1 MLRTVLLTALL
12 SSVSAQSYTYVDPVT
27 CATNTCPGD
36 NYGWLAGII
45 DTSDPQQFNATVPCT
60 YGAWQDDGVCSVSC
74 GGGTLQQTRTT
85 SDAASC
91 TDTTQTVACNTGTCE
106 TFCGSQVAC
115 AAGQYRKDCGASGAG
130 TCALCASCPGANE
143 ERDGCSGLSEGTCA
157 CVSGSESGHKD
168 GAAECI
174 TSTYTEVVVSAGQL
188 GSEPYYTFTVA
199 GSALEY
205 LELDTTYRFVRAG
218 STTNHPFWFE
228 GGHSSVSTTNAN
240 HGGGI
245 KGDEWLQIT
254 TGSSAGSLDW
264 LCTNHASVM
273 FGSIAI
279 GAPAATCDAYQC
291 PSGYESKANPSQITG
306 DSTDT
311 CCDAV
316 QAAACPK
323 DLNGDNVIS
332 AGDILAILT
341 SFGPCPSGQPCPKD
355 LNGDNVISAGDIL
368 AILTSFGPC

>member
-36 NYGWLAGII
+36 NYGWLTGII
-45 DTSDPQQFNATVPCT
+45 DTSDPQLFNATVPCT

-106 TFCGSQVAC
+106 TFCGSQTAC

-143 ERDGCSGLSEGTCA
+143 ERVGCSGLSEGTCA
-157 CVSGSESGHKD
+157 CASGFETGHKD
-168 GAAECI
+168 GAAECV
-174 TSTYTEVVVSAGQL
+174 TSTYTEVVVSAGDL
-188 GSEPYYTFTVA
+188 AAPYYTFTVA

-218 STTNHPFWFE
+218 SSTDHPFWFA
-228 GGHSSVSTTNAN
+228 GGHSSAAETSASA
-240 HGGGI
+240 GI

-254 TGSSAGSLDW
+254 TGSDAGSLAW
-264 LCTNHASVM
+264 VCTTHAQM
-273 FGSIAI
+273 AGSIVI
-279 GAPAATCDAYQC
+279 GAP
-291 PSGYESKANPSQITG
+291 
-306 DSTDT
+306 
-311 CCDAV
+311 
-316 QAAACPK
+316 AAACPK
-323 DLNGDNVIS
+323 DLDGDNTVSIGDVLVILS
-332 AGDILAILT
+332 SYGACADVNN
-341 SFGPCPSGQPCPKD
+341 CPKD
-355 LNGDNVISAGDIL
+355 LDGDNTVSIGDVLVILS
-368 AILTSFGPC
+368 SYGPC